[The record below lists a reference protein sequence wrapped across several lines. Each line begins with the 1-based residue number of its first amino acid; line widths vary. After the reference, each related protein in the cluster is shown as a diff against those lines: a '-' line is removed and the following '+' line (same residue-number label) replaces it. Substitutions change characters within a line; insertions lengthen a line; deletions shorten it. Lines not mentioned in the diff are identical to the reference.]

1 MTEKQHCDYC
11 NGWVSIDEIK
21 NGLCPN
27 CSAPINTNQN
37 DVLHLFQRELFA
49 RELCL
54 QNTVLVNMLKQ
65 AENIR
70 VLK

>member
-1 MTEKQHCDYC
+1 MIEKHHCDYC

-49 RELCL
+49 EELRF
-54 QNTVLVNMLKQ
+54 QNTMLIKTL
-65 AENIR
+65 NNRI
-70 VLK
+70 

>member
-1 MTEKQHCDYC
+1 MIGVLKKQHCDYC
-11 NGWVSIDEIK
+11 NGWVGTNEIK

-27 CSAPINTNQN
+27 CGAPINTNQN

-54 QNTVLVNMLKQ
+54 QNTVLVNMLK
-65 AENIR
+65 
-70 VLK
+70 